1 MLDVRAPCGRH
12 RPKAISHYNTYSAPC
27 PWSPIPPA
35 IGLHSFACLCRSL
48 NGCCCPSPAVVG
60 QISANLREAHKS
72 SVHHIPSS
80 FQGPAPFPAPRRNIK
95 KQTDEQPPALLHQ
108 LPFHS
113 FICILSREFVL
124 SSSKTVRNNAA
135 TTKTAARRGS
145 LSNFPFVVVSDSPP
159 LLPSHPPFSLSS
171 QLTQSALSLP
181 HIPLLS
187 QPTSSSIYVT
197 QRQTII
203 HTPDS

>member
-1 MLDVRAPCGRH
+1 MFAPRAGGTAQ
-12 RPKAISHYNTYSAPC
+12 RPFRIIIHILAPAL
-27 PWSPIPPA
+27 PPPIPPA

-80 FQGPAPFPAPRRNIK
+80 FQGPAPFPAPRRNVK
-95 KQTDEQPPALLHQ
+95 KQTDKQPPALLHQ

-135 TTKTAARRGS
+135 TTKTAVSQSCPTFVLFRKSS
-145 LSNFPFVVVSDSPP
+145 LFSYLHDLP
-159 LLPSHPPFSLSS
+159 LLFS
-171 QLTQSALSLP
+171 
-181 HIPLLS
+181 
-187 QPTSSSIYVT
+187 
-197 QRQTII
+197 
-203 HTPDS
+203 